1 MFRRDHHNRI
11 LSILTALDGGLFA
24 EAECF
29 FGGGTAIVLELGEY
43 RESVDIDFLCAAQE
57 GYRRLRTVAFGGRFD
72 GFTKRPVKALR
83 EVRADQYG
91 IRTVLEVDGLAIRF
105 EIIREARVTLAG
117 AMHPVFG
124 VPVLSR
130 EDMFCEK
137 LLANADRWHDKA
149 TSSRDIIDLSMMML
163 AWGGIPA
170 AAWDKARGAY
180 GDTVDR
186 AYVGAVGM
194 IGDRGWLAE
203 AMGRMGMDAG
213 LVGEV
218 LGVHG

>member
-11 LSILTALDGGLFA
+11 LSILNALDGELLA

-43 RESVDIDFLCAAQE
+43 RESVDIDFLCASQE
-57 GYRRLRTVAFGGRFD
+57 GYRKLRTVAFGGRFD
-72 GFTKRPVKALR
+72 GFTTKAVTALR

-91 IRTVLEVDGLAIRF
+91 IRTMLEVEGLAIRF

-117 AMHPVFG
+117 AVHPLLG
-124 VPVLSR
+124 VPVLGR
-130 EDMFCEK
+130 EDLFCEK
-137 LLANADRWHDKA
+137 LLANADRWHDNA
-149 TSSRDIIDLSMMML
+149 TLSRDIIDLSMMIL

-170 AAWDKARGAY
+170 AAWDKARVAY
-180 GDTVDR
+180 GETVDR
-186 AYVGAVGM
+186 AYAGAVGM
-194 IGDRGWLAE
+194 IRDRVWLAE

-213 LVGEV
+213 LAGKV
-218 LGVHG
+218 LAVHG